1 MFNDSLQHALIVEGW
16 LEIKDF
22 LESMKTSSGH
32 FDNDF
37 FFMQI
42 KLIHFRYFNIWWAI
56 IIKLETN
63 YKISRPS

>member
-37 FFMQI
+37 FFYANKVNSFSILQYMVG
-42 KLIHFRYFNIWWAI
+42 N
-56 IIKLETN
+56 N
-63 YKISRPS
+63 YKIGN